1 MISKDFFNAL
11 NDLEEQKN
19 INKEEF
25 IKILETAL
33 TSAYKKNF
41 GEAKSAFVKLI
52 PEKNTI
58 KIYAYKTIVEEVVDP
73 EKEISLEDAKKIKN
87 SYKLGDLVTDE
98 VVPKED
104 FGRIAAQTAKH
115 IIMQRIHEA
124 EKEKLIQEINGK
136 ENEIVTGYINRK
148 DEKNVYV
155 EIGGTNI
162 YAVLSNYDQI
172 AGEKYNIGDKIKVF
186 VKQIKDTPFGPQI
199 CVSRKAPG
207 YVRRLLEI
215 EVPEIENGEV
225 EIKSISREAGLRTKV
240 AVAACNDS
248 IDPVGACIGNKG
260 SRINSLISELNGEK
274 IDVIEYSDDPFVYIA
289 RALSPATVKS
299 VEIDELNHSAKVI
312 VDKDI
317 LSLAIGKNGHNVRL
331 AAKLTGFK
339 IDVKTE
345 EDEEKDMFAPSVA
358 TELNDNDFILSDDDD
373 DDYEQISDVESN
385 NEEAIDENNSESNE
399 ALDLNSDETFEVSLD
414 DDEEI

>member
-1 MISKDFFNAL
+1 MVSKDFFNAL

-19 INKEEF
+19 INKDEF
-25 IKILETAL
+25 IQILESAL

-41 GEAKSAFVKLI
+41 GEARSAFVKLI

-58 KIYAYKTIVEEVVDP
+58 KLYAYKSVVDEVEDP
-73 EKEISLEDAKKIKN
+73 EKQISVADANAGLSRAK
-87 SYKLGDLVTDE
+87 YKVGDLITEE
-98 VVPKED
+98 VVPKEE

-115 IIMQRIHEA
+115 IIMQKIHEA
-124 EKEKLIQEINGK
+124 EKEKLLQEMNGK
-136 ENEIVTGYINRK
+136 ENEIITGIINRK

-155 EIGGTNI
+155 EIAGSNI
-162 YAVLSNYDQI
+162 YGVLSNYDQI
-172 AGEKYNIGDKIKVF
+172 PNEKYNIGDKLKVF

-199 CVSRKAPG
+199 CLSRKAAG

-215 EVPEIENGEV
+215 EVPEIESGEV
-225 EIKSISREAGLRTKV
+225 EIKSIAREAGVRTKI
-240 AVAACNDS
+240 AVASVNGT

-260 SRINSLISELNGEK
+260 ARINTITAELGGEK

-312 VDKDI
+312 VDKDK
-317 LSLAIGKNGHNVRL
+317 LSLAIGMNGHNVRL
-331 AAKLTGFK
+331 AAKLTGYK

-345 EDEEKDMFAPSVA
+345 EQEVKDSMYNSGIADKLDE
-358 TELNDNDFILSDDDD
+358 NDFVLSDEDEFAFDED
-373 DDYEQISDVESN
+373 TVEQEEQDVDEFDSSD
-385 NEEAIDENNSESNE
+385 
-399 ALDLNSDETFEVSLD
+399 FEVSF
-414 DDEEI
+414 DDEK

>member
-1 MISKDFFNAL
+1 MVSKDILNAL

-25 IKILETAL
+25 IQILEAAL

-41 GEAKSAFVKLI
+41 GEARSAFVKLI

-58 KIYAYKTIVEEVVDP
+58 KLYAYKSVVEEVEDP
-73 EKEISLEDAKKIKN
+73 EKQISVADANKGLTRAKYKI
-87 SYKLGDLVTDE
+87 GDLITEE
-98 VVPKED
+98 VVPKEE

-124 EKEKLIQEINGK
+124 EKEKMLQEMNGK
-136 ENEIVTGYINRK
+136 ENEIVTGIINRK

-155 EIGGTNI
+155 EIGNSNI
-162 YAVLSNYDQI
+162 YGVLSNFEQI
-172 AGEKYNIGDKIKVF
+172 PKEKYNIGDKIKVF

-199 CVSRKAPG
+199 CLSRKAPG

-215 EVPEIENGEV
+215 EVPEIESGEV
-225 EIKSISREAGLRTKV
+225 EIKSISREAGLRTKI
-240 AVAACNDS
+240 AVASKNGT

-260 SRINSLISELNGEK
+260 ARINTLTAELNGEK

-299 VEIDELNHSAKVI
+299 VEIDELNHTAKVI
-312 VDKDI
+312 VDKDK
-317 LSLAIGKNGHNVRL
+317 LSLAIGMNGHNVRL
-331 AAKLTGFK
+331 AARLTGYK

-345 EDEEKDMFAPSVA
+345 EEDKKDNSFNSGIADN
-358 TELNDNDFILSDDDD
+358 LNENDFVISDDDFSLED
-373 DDYEQISDVESN
+373 DDF
-385 NEEAIDENNSESNE
+385 ADENFENETQSNVNE
-399 ALDLNSDETFEVSLD
+399 IDNLTNEDFEVD
-414 DDEEI
+414 FDEEDK

>member
-25 IKILETAL
+25 IQILESAL

-41 GEAKSAFVKLI
+41 GEARSAFVKLI

-58 KIYAYKTIVEEVVDP
+58 KLYAYKSVVEEVEDP
-73 EKEISLEDAKKIKN
+73 EKQVTVEEANAGLARAK
-87 SYKLGDLVTDE
+87 YKVGDLITQE
-98 VVPKED
+98 VVPKEE

-124 EKEKLIQEINGK
+124 EKEKVLQEMSGK
-136 ENEIVTGYINRK
+136 ENEIITGIITRK
-148 DEKNVYV
+148 DERNVYV
-155 EIGGTNI
+155 EISSSGLYG
-162 YAVLSNYDQI
+162 VLSNYDQI
-172 AGEKYNIGDKIKVF
+172 PKEKYNVGDKIKVF
-186 VKQIKDTPFGPQI
+186 VKQIKDTPFGPQV

-207 YVRRLLEI
+207 YVKRMLEI

-225 EIKSISREAGLRTKV
+225 LVRSISREAGLRTKI
-240 AVAACNDS
+240 AVSSVNTS
-248 IDPVGACIGNKG
+248 IDPVGACIGNQG
-260 SRINSLISELNGEK
+260 TRINTLTAELNGEK
-274 IDVIEYSDDPFVYIA
+274 IDVIEYSEDPFVYIA

-312 VDKDI
+312 VDKDK
-317 LSLAIGKNGHNVRL
+317 LSLAIGMNGHNVRL
-331 AAKLTGFK
+331 AAKLTGYK

-345 EDEEKDMFAPSVA
+345 EEDAKANSFSSNLADKLSE
-358 TELNDNDFILSDDDD
+358 NDFVLDDFD
-373 DDYEQISDVESN
+373 
-385 NEEAIDENNSESNE
+385 
-399 ALDLNSDETFEVSLD
+399 FD
-414 DDEEI
+414 DDEENNENIENEEVINNEEFNNDDFELDFDDEEK

>member
-1 MISKDFFNAL
+1 MVSKDFFNAL

-25 IKILETAL
+25 IQILETAL

-41 GEAKSAFVKLI
+41 GEARSAFVKLI

-58 KIYAYKTIVEEVVDP
+58 KLYAYKSVVDEVEDP
-73 EKEISLEDAKKIKN
+73 EKQISVQDANAGLTRAK
-87 SYKLGDLVTDE
+87 YKVGDLITEE
-98 VVPKED
+98 VVPKEE

-115 IIMQRIHEA
+115 IIMQKIHEA
-124 EKEKLIQEINGK
+124 EKDKLLQEMNGK
-136 ENEIVTGYINRK
+136 ENEIITGIINRK

-155 EIGGTNI
+155 EIAGSNI
-162 YAVLSNYDQI
+162 YGVLNNYEQI
-172 AGEKYNIGDKIKVF
+172 PNEKYNIGDKIKVF

-199 CVSRKAPG
+199 CLSRKAAG

-215 EVPEIENGEV
+215 EVPEIESGEV
-225 EIKSISREAGLRTKV
+225 EIKSIAREAGLRTKI
-240 AVAACNDS
+240 AVASVNGT

-260 SRINSLISELNGEK
+260 ARINTITAELNGEK
-274 IDVIEYSDDPFVYIA
+274 IDVIEYSEDPFVYIA
-289 RALSPATVKS
+289 RALQPATVKS

-312 VDKDI
+312 VDKDK
-317 LSLAIGKNGHNVRL
+317 LSLAIGMNGHNVRL

-345 EDEEKDMFAPSVA
+345 EQDSKETIFNSGIADNLDENDFVLSDEEDFSLDEEN
-358 TELNDNDFILSDDDD
+358 TENNTNTINMDSDSTEVISDDEFD
-373 DDYEQISDVESN
+373 
-385 NEEAIDENNSESNE
+385 
-399 ALDLNSDETFEVSLD
+399 NSDFEFD
-414 DDEEI
+414 FEEDK

>member
-1 MISKDFFNAL
+1 MVSKDFFNAL

-25 IKILETAL
+25 IQILEAAL

-41 GEAKSAFVKLI
+41 GEARSAFVKLI

-58 KIYAYKTIVEEVVDP
+58 KLYAYKSVVEEVEDP
-73 EKEISLEDAKKIKN
+73 EKQINVADANKGLTRAKYKI
-87 SYKLGDLVTDE
+87 GDLITEE
-98 VVPKED
+98 VVPKEE

-124 EKEKLIQEINGK
+124 EKEKMLQEMNGK
-136 ENEIVTGYINRK
+136 ENEIVTGIINRK

-155 EIGGTNI
+155 EIGNSNI
-162 YAVLSNYDQI
+162 YGVLSNFEQI
-172 AGEKYNIGDKIKVF
+172 PKEKYNIGDKIKVF

-199 CVSRKAPG
+199 CLSRKAPG

-215 EVPEIENGEV
+215 EVPEIESGEV
-225 EIKSISREAGLRTKV
+225 EIKSISREAGLRTKI
-240 AVAACNDS
+240 AVASKNGT

-260 SRINSLISELNGEK
+260 ARINTLTAELNGEK

-299 VEIDELNHSAKVI
+299 VEIDELNHTAKVI
-312 VDKDI
+312 VDKDK
-317 LSLAIGKNGHNVRL
+317 LSLAIGMNGHNVRL
-331 AAKLTGFK
+331 AARLTGYK

-345 EDEEKDMFAPSVA
+345 EEDKKDNSFNSGIADN
-358 TELNDNDFILSDDDD
+358 LNENDFVISDDDFSLED
-373 DDYEQISDVESN
+373 DDF
-385 NEEAIDENNSESNE
+385 ADENFENETQSNVNE
-399 ALDLNSDETFEVSLD
+399 IDNLTNEDFEVD
-414 DDEEI
+414 FDEEDK

>member
-1 MISKDFFNAL
+1 MVSKDFFNAL

-25 IKILETAL
+25 IQILEAAL

-41 GEAKSAFVKLI
+41 GEARSAFVKLI

-58 KIYAYKTIVEEVVDP
+58 KLYAYKSVVEEV
-73 EKEISLEDAKKIKN
+73 KKKKKQISVADANKGLTRAKYKI
-87 SYKLGDLVTDE
+87 GDLITEE
-98 VVPKED
+98 VVPKEE

-124 EKEKLIQEINGK
+124 EKEKMLQEMNGK
-136 ENEIVTGYINRK
+136 ENEIVTGIINRK

-155 EIGGTNI
+155 EIGNSNI
-162 YAVLSNYDQI
+162 YGVLSNFEQI
-172 AGEKYNIGDKIKVF
+172 PKEKYNIGDKIKVF

-199 CVSRKAPG
+199 CLSRKAPG

-215 EVPEIENGEV
+215 EVPEIESGEV
-225 EIKSISREAGLRTKV
+225 EIKSISREAGLRTKI
-240 AVAACNDS
+240 AVASKNGT

-260 SRINSLISELNGEK
+260 ARINTLTAELNGEK

-299 VEIDELNHSAKVI
+299 VEIDELNHTAKVI
-312 VDKDI
+312 VDKDK
-317 LSLAIGKNGHNVRL
+317 LSLAIGMNGHNVRL
-331 AAKLTGFK
+331 AARLTGYK

-345 EDEEKDMFAPSVA
+345 EEDKKDNSFNSGIADN
-358 TELNDNDFILSDDDD
+358 LNENDFVISDDDFSLED
-373 DDYEQISDVESN
+373 DDF
-385 NEEAIDENNSESNE
+385 ADENFENETQSNVNE
-399 ALDLNSDETFEVSLD
+399 IDNLTNEDFEVD
-414 DDEEI
+414 FDEEDK

>member
-25 IKILETAL
+25 IQILESAL

-41 GEAKSAFVKLI
+41 GEARSAFVKLI

-58 KIYAYKTIVEEVVDP
+58 KLYAYKSVVEEVEDP
-73 EKEISLEDAKKIKN
+73 EKQVTVEEANAGLARAK
-87 SYKLGDLVTDE
+87 YKVGDLITQE
-98 VVPKED
+98 VVPKEE

-124 EKEKLIQEINGK
+124 EKEKVLQEMSGK
-136 ENEIVTGYINRK
+136 ENEIITGIITRK
-148 DEKNVYV
+148 DERNVYV
-155 EIGGTNI
+155 EISSSGLYG
-162 YAVLSNYDQI
+162 VLSNYDQI
-172 AGEKYNIGDKIKVF
+172 PKEKYNVGDKIKVF
-186 VKQIKDTPFGPQI
+186 VKQIKDTPFGPQV

-207 YVRRLLEI
+207 YVKRMLEI

-225 EIKSISREAGLRTKV
+225 LVRSISREAGLRTKI
-240 AVAACNDS
+240 AVSSVNAS
-248 IDPVGACIGNKG
+248 IDPVGACIGNQG
-260 SRINSLISELNGEK
+260 TRINTLTAELNGEK
-274 IDVIEYSDDPFVYIA
+274 IDVIEYSEDPFVYIA

-312 VDKDI
+312 VDKDK
-317 LSLAIGKNGHNVRL
+317 LSLAIGMNGHNVRL
-331 AAKLTGFK
+331 AAKLTGYK

-345 EDEEKDMFAPSVA
+345 EEDAKANSFSSNLADKLSE
-358 TELNDNDFILSDDDD
+358 NDFVLDDFD
-373 DDYEQISDVESN
+373 
-385 NEEAIDENNSESNE
+385 
-399 ALDLNSDETFEVSLD
+399 FD
-414 DDEEI
+414 DDEENNENIENEEVINNEEFNNDDFELDFDDEEK

>member
-25 IKILETAL
+25 IQILESAL

-41 GEAKSAFVKLI
+41 GEARSAFVKLI

-58 KIYAYKTIVEEVVDP
+58 KLYAYKSVVEEVEDP
-73 EKEISLEDAKKIKN
+73 EKQVTVEEANAGLARAK
-87 SYKLGDLVTDE
+87 YKVGDLITQE
-98 VVPKED
+98 VVPKEE

-124 EKEKLIQEINGK
+124 EKEKVLQEMSGK
-136 ENEIVTGYINRK
+136 ENEIITGIITRK
-148 DEKNVYV
+148 DERNVYV
-155 EIGGTNI
+155 EISSSGLYG
-162 YAVLSNYDQI
+162 VLSNYDQI
-172 AGEKYNIGDKIKVF
+172 PKEKYNVGDKIKVF
-186 VKQIKDTPFGPQI
+186 VKQIKDTPFGPQV

-207 YVRRLLEI
+207 YVKRMLEI

-225 EIKSISREAGLRTKV
+225 LVRSISREAGLRTKI
-240 AVAACNDS
+240 AVSSVNAS
-248 IDPVGACIGNKG
+248 IDPVGACIGNQG
-260 SRINSLISELNGEK
+260 TRINTLTAELNGEK
-274 IDVIEYSDDPFVYIA
+274 IDVIEYSEDPFVYIA

-312 VDKDI
+312 VDKDK
-317 LSLAIGKNGHNVRL
+317 LSLAIGMNGHNVRL
-331 AAKLTGFK
+331 AAKLTGYK

-345 EDEEKDMFAPSVA
+345 EEDAKANSFSSNLADKLSE
-358 TELNDNDFILSDDDD
+358 NDFVLDDFD
-373 DDYEQISDVESN
+373 
-385 NEEAIDENNSESNE
+385 
-399 ALDLNSDETFEVSLD
+399 FD
-414 DDEEI
+414 DDEENNETIENEEVINNEEFNNDDFELDFDDEEK

>member
-11 NDLEEQKN
+11 NDLQEQKK

-25 IKILETAL
+25 IKILESAL

-73 EKEISLEDAKKIKN
+73 EKEISLEEAKEIK
-87 SYKLGDLVTDE
+87 STYKLGDLVTNE
-98 VVPKED
+98 VIPKED

-124 EKEKLIQEINGK
+124 EKEKLLQEINGK

-148 DEKNVYV
+148 DERNVYV

-162 YAVLSNYDQI
+162 HAVLSNYDQI
-172 AGEKYNIGDKIKVF
+172 AGEKYNVGDKIKVF

-199 CVSRKAPG
+199 CVSRKSPG

-240 AVAACNDS
+240 AVGACNDS

-274 IDVIEYSDDPFVYIA
+274 IDVIEYSEDPFVYIA

-345 EDEEKDMFAPSVA
+345 EDEEKEMFSPSVA
-358 TELNDNDFILSDDDD
+358 SELCDNDFILSDDDD
-373 DDYEQISDVESN
+373 FDDIENEYESDTLMENDTVD
-385 NEEAIDENNSESNE
+385 IDEKTEMDIEKNRSEN
-399 ALDLNSDETFEVSLD
+399 
-414 DDEEI
+414 DEE

>member
-1 MISKDFFNAL
+1 MVSKDFFNAL

-25 IKILETAL
+25 IQILEAAL

-41 GEAKSAFVKLI
+41 GEARSAFVKLI

-58 KIYAYKTIVEEVVDP
+58 KLYAYKSVVEEVEDP
-73 EKEISLEDAKKIKN
+73 EKQISVADANKGLTRAKYKI
-87 SYKLGDLVTDE
+87 GDLITEE
-98 VVPKED
+98 VVPKEE

-124 EKEKLIQEINGK
+124 EKEKMLQEMNGK
-136 ENEIVTGYINRK
+136 ENEIVTGIINRK

-155 EIGGTNI
+155 EIGNSNI
-162 YAVLSNYDQI
+162 YGVLSNFEQI
-172 AGEKYNIGDKIKVF
+172 PKEKYNIGDKIKVF

-199 CVSRKAPG
+199 CLSRKAPG

-215 EVPEIENGEV
+215 EVPEIESGEV
-225 EIKSISREAGLRTKV
+225 EIKSISREAGLRTKI
-240 AVAACNDS
+240 AVASKNGT

-260 SRINSLISELNGEK
+260 ARINTLTAELNGEK

-299 VEIDELNHSAKVI
+299 VEIDELNHTAKVI
-312 VDKDI
+312 VDKDK
-317 LSLAIGKNGHNVRL
+317 LSLAIGMNGHNVRL
-331 AAKLTGFK
+331 AARLTGYK

-345 EDEEKDMFAPSVA
+345 EEDKKENSFNSGIADN
-358 TELNDNDFILSDDDD
+358 LNENDFVISDDDFSLED
-373 DDYEQISDVESN
+373 DDF
-385 NEEAIDENNSESNE
+385 ADENFENETQSNVNE
-399 ALDLNSDETFEVSLD
+399 IDNLTNEDFEVD
-414 DDEEI
+414 FDEEDK

>member
-11 NDLEEQKN
+11 NDLQEQKK

-25 IKILETAL
+25 IKILESAL

-73 EKEISLEDAKKIKN
+73 EKEISLEEAKEIK
-87 SYKLGDLVTDE
+87 STYKLGDLVTNE
-98 VVPKED
+98 VIPKED

-124 EKEKLIQEINGK
+124 EKEKLLQEINGK

-148 DEKNVYV
+148 DERNVYV

-162 YAVLSNYDQI
+162 HAVLSNYDQI
-172 AGEKYNIGDKIKVF
+172 AGEKYNVGDKIKVF

-199 CVSRKAPG
+199 CVSRKSPG

-240 AVAACNDS
+240 AVGACNDS

-274 IDVIEYSDDPFVYIA
+274 IDVIEYSEDPFVYIA

-345 EDEEKDMFAPSVA
+345 EDEEKEMFSPSVA
-358 TELNDNDFILSDDDD
+358 SELCDNDFILSDDDD
-373 DDYEQISDVESN
+373 FDDIENEYESDTLMENDTVDIDEKS
-385 NEEAIDENNSESNE
+385 EMDIDENRSEN
-399 ALDLNSDETFEVSLD
+399 
-414 DDEEI
+414 DEE

>member
-1 MISKDFFNAL
+1 M
-11 NDLEEQKN
+11 
-19 INKEEF
+19 
-25 IKILETAL
+25 
-33 TSAYKKNF
+33 
-41 GEAKSAFVKLI
+41 I

-299 VEIDELNHSAKVI
+299 VEIDELNNSAKVI

-358 TELNDNDFILSDDDD
+358 TELNENDFILSDDDD
-373 DDYEQISDVESN
+373 DYEEIIDVENSN
-385 NEEAIDENNSESNE
+385 GEALRDDAKEPNDV
-399 ALDLNSDETFEVSLD
+399 LDLNNDETFEVPL
-414 DDEEI
+414 DDEEK

>member
-1 MISKDFFNAL
+1 MVSKDFFNAL

-25 IKILETAL
+25 IQILESAL

-41 GEAKSAFVKLI
+41 GEARSAFVKLI

-58 KIYAYKTIVEEVVDP
+58 KLYAYKSVVDEVEDP
-73 EKEISLEDAKKIKN
+73 EKQISVADANAGLSRAK
-87 SYKLGDLVTDE
+87 YKVGDLITEE
-98 VVPKED
+98 VVPKEE

-115 IIMQRIHEA
+115 IIMQKIHEA
-124 EKEKLIQEINGK
+124 EKEKLLQEMNGK
-136 ENEIVTGYINRK
+136 ENEIITGIINRK

-155 EIGGTNI
+155 EIAGSNI
-162 YAVLSNYDQI
+162 YGVLSNYDQI
-172 AGEKYNIGDKIKVF
+172 PNEKYNIGDKLKVF

-199 CVSRKAPG
+199 CLSRKAAG

-215 EVPEIENGEV
+215 EVPEIESGEV
-225 EIKSISREAGLRTKV
+225 EIKSIAREAGVRTKI
-240 AVAACNDS
+240 AVASVNGT

-260 SRINSLISELNGEK
+260 ARINTITAELGGEK

-312 VDKDI
+312 VDKDK
-317 LSLAIGKNGHNVRL
+317 LSLAIGMNGHNVRL
-331 AAKLTGFK
+331 AAKLTGYK

-345 EDEEKDMFAPSVA
+345 EQEVKDSMYNSGIADKLDE
-358 TELNDNDFILSDDDD
+358 NDFVLSDEDEFAFDED
-373 DDYEQISDVESN
+373 SVEQEEQDVDEFDSSD
-385 NEEAIDENNSESNE
+385 
-399 ALDLNSDETFEVSLD
+399 FEVSF
-414 DDEEI
+414 DDEK

>member
-11 NDLEEQKN
+11 NDLQEQKK

-25 IKILETAL
+25 IKILESAL

-58 KIYAYKTIVEEVVDP
+58 KIYAYKTIVGEVVDP
-73 EKEISLEDAKKIKN
+73 EKEISLEEAKEIK
-87 SYKLGDLVTDE
+87 STYKLGDLVTNE
-98 VVPKED
+98 VIPKED

-124 EKEKLIQEINGK
+124 EKEKLLQEINGK

-148 DEKNVYV
+148 DERNVYV

-162 YAVLSNYDQI
+162 HAVLSNYDQI
-172 AGEKYNIGDKIKVF
+172 AGEKYNVGDKIKVF

-199 CVSRKAPG
+199 CVSRKSPG

-240 AVAACNDS
+240 AVGACNDS

-274 IDVIEYSDDPFVYIA
+274 IDVIEYSEDPFVYIA

-345 EDEEKDMFAPSVA
+345 EDEEKEMFSPSVA
-358 TELNDNDFILSDDDD
+358 SELCDNDFILSDDDD
-373 DDYEQISDVESN
+373 FDDIENEYESDTLMENDTVDIDEKT
-385 NEEAIDENNSESNE
+385 EMDIDENRSEN
-399 ALDLNSDETFEVSLD
+399 
-414 DDEEI
+414 DEE

>member
-1 MISKDFFNAL
+1 MVSKDFFNAL

-25 IKILETAL
+25 IQILEAAL

-41 GEAKSAFVKLI
+41 GEARSAFVKLI

-58 KIYAYKTIVEEVVDP
+58 KLYAYKSVVEEVEDP
-73 EKEISLEDAKKIKN
+73 EKQISVADANKGLTRAKYKI
-87 SYKLGDLVTDE
+87 GDLITEE
-98 VVPKED
+98 VVPKEE

-124 EKEKLIQEINGK
+124 EKEKMLQEMNGK
-136 ENEIVTGYINRK
+136 ENEIVTGIINRK

-155 EIGGTNI
+155 EIGNSNI
-162 YAVLSNYDQI
+162 YGVLSNFEQI
-172 AGEKYNIGDKIKVF
+172 PKEKYNIGDKIKVF

-199 CVSRKAPG
+199 CLSRKAPG

-215 EVPEIENGEV
+215 EVPEIESGEV
-225 EIKSISREAGLRTKV
+225 EIKSISREAGLRTKI
-240 AVAACNDS
+240 AVASKNGT

-260 SRINSLISELNGEK
+260 ARINTLTAELNGEK

-289 RALSPATVKS
+289 RALSPTTVKS
-299 VEIDELNHSAKVI
+299 VEIDELNHTAKVI
-312 VDKDI
+312 VDKDK
-317 LSLAIGKNGHNVRL
+317 LSLAIGMNGHNVRL
-331 AAKLTGFK
+331 AARLTGYK

-345 EDEEKDMFAPSVA
+345 EEDKKDNSFNSGIADN
-358 TELNDNDFILSDDDD
+358 LNENDFVISDDDFSLED
-373 DDYEQISDVESN
+373 DDF
-385 NEEAIDENNSESNE
+385 ADENFENETQSNVNE
-399 ALDLNSDETFEVSLD
+399 IDNLTNEDFEVD
-414 DDEEI
+414 FDEEDK

>member
-1 MISKDFFNAL
+1 MVSKDFFNAL

-25 IKILETAL
+25 IQILETAL

-41 GEAKSAFVKLI
+41 GEARSAFVKLI

-58 KIYAYKTIVEEVVDP
+58 KLYAYKSVVEEVEDP
-73 EKEISLEDAKKIKN
+73 EKQISVADANKGLTRAKYKI
-87 SYKLGDLVTDE
+87 GDLITEE
-98 VVPKED
+98 VVPKEE

-124 EKEKLIQEINGK
+124 EKEKMLQEMNGK
-136 ENEIVTGYINRK
+136 ENEIVTGIINRK

-155 EIGGTNI
+155 EIGNSNI
-162 YAVLSNYDQI
+162 YGVLSNFEQI
-172 AGEKYNIGDKIKVF
+172 PKEKYNIGDKIKVF

-199 CVSRKAPG
+199 CLSRKAPG

-215 EVPEIENGEV
+215 EVPEIESGEV
-225 EIKSISREAGLRTKV
+225 EIKSISREAGLRTKI
-240 AVAACNDS
+240 AVASKNGT

-260 SRINSLISELNGEK
+260 ARINTLTAELNGEK

-299 VEIDELNHSAKVI
+299 VEIDELNHTAKVI
-312 VDKDI
+312 VDKDK
-317 LSLAIGKNGHNVRL
+317 LSLAIGMNGHNVRL
-331 AAKLTGFK
+331 AARLTGYK

-345 EDEEKDMFAPSVA
+345 EEDKKDNSFISGIADN
-358 TELNDNDFILSDDDD
+358 LNENDFVISDDDFSLED
-373 DDYEQISDVESN
+373 DDF
-385 NEEAIDENNSESNE
+385 ADENFENETQSNVNE
-399 ALDLNSDETFEVSLD
+399 IDNLTNEDFEVD
-414 DDEEI
+414 FDEEDK

>member
-1 MISKDFFNAL
+1 MISKDFFSAL
-11 NDLEEQKN
+11 DDLEEQKN

-41 GEAKSAFVKLI
+41 GEAKSAFVKLM

-58 KIYAYKTIVEEVVDP
+58 KIYAYKTIVEEVEDS
-73 EKEISLEDAKKIKN
+73 EKQISLEDAKKLK
-87 SYKLGDLVTDE
+87 STYKIGDLVTEE

-136 ENEIVTGYINRK
+136 ENEIVTGYITRK

-172 AGEKYNIGDKIKVF
+172 AGEQYNIGDKIKVF

-199 CVSRKAPG
+199 CVSRKVAG

-225 EIKSISREAGLRTKV
+225 IIKSISREAGLRTKI
-240 AVAACNDS
+240 AVAASNDS

-260 SRINSLISELNGEK
+260 ARINTLTAELNGEK
-274 IDVIEYSDDPFVYIA
+274 IDVIEYCDDPFVYIA

-312 VDKDI
+312 VDKSV

-331 AAKLTGFK
+331 AAKLTGYK

-345 EDEEKDMFAPSVA
+345 DEEEKDMFAPSVA
-358 TELNDNDFILSDDDD
+358 SELAEDDFIVAGDDDD
-373 DDYEQISDVESN
+373 AVDNFET
-385 NEEAIDENNSESNE
+385 SESE
-399 ALDLNSDETFEVSLD
+399 ALDNSGIQKDAEIESLVSEGDDIFEVSF
-414 DDEEI
+414 DDEDK